1 MSCWST
7 LFPAY
12 DHFKMTQSKFMFY
25 SKGSIGNFV
34 GFASQWHLLVNA
46 LESSLDGQFMED
58 FVSGLKLY
66 SSLVHTSDMFI
77 FLTLVYISL

>member
-1 MSCWST
+1 
-7 LFPAY
+7 
-12 DHFKMTQSKFMFY
+12 MFY

>member
-12 DHFKMTQSKFMFY
+12 LHFKMTQSKFMFY

-34 GFASQWHLLVNA
+34 GFASQLHLLVNA
-46 LESSLDGQFMED
+46 LESSLDAQFMED
-58 FVSGLKLY
+58 FVSGLKLC
-66 SSLVHTSDMFI
+66 SSLM
-77 FLTLVYISL
+77 YII

>member
-1 MSCWST
+1 
-7 LFPAY
+7 
-12 DHFKMTQSKFMFY
+12 MFY
-25 SKGSIGNFV
+25 SKDSIGNFV
-34 GFASQWHLLVNA
+34 GFASQLHLLVNA

-66 SSLVHTSDMFI
+66 SSLVQSDMLI